1 MCNFWIENIV
11 RRETRNFIAEQ
22 RRKTKTPTHFFLLF
36 RSGKRPVI
44 LGISSVTLPK
54 AELRSSGGFRH
65 LPRTGH
71 NRA

>member
-44 LGISSVTLPK
+44 LGNIVGHSSK
-54 AELRSSGGFRH
+54 GGASRFRRI
-65 LPRTGH
+65 PPSAS